1 MVTID
6 IEDEENDGQH
16 RHEALTQKPE
26 QLEVGKIDTLGFFG
40 ESALLEHGERNAT
53 VAVSSDRCELL
64 RLKRS
69 DFLTLMQ
76 LKGGAFTDEH
86 ENRKSVLDRLKE
98 TQMERMERNRNHSV
112 VMERRRSGAIVPLS
126 APKMDGAGLGLGGS
140 GKRNDRSLF
149 S

>member
-1 MVTID
+1 MTID

-98 TQMERMERNRNHSV
+98 TQMERNRSTSV
-112 VMERRRSGAIVPLS
+112 VMERRRSGAIIVPLS
-126 APKMDGAGLGLGGS
+126 APKMDGLGLGGS

>member
-1 MVTID
+1 MTID
-6 IEDEENDGQH
+6 IEDEENDSD
-16 RHEALTQKPE
+16 RHLTQKPE

-98 TQMERMERNRNHSV
+98 TQMERNRSTSV

-126 APKMDGAGLGLGGS
+126 APKMDGAGLGLGGLGGS

>member
-6 IEDEENDGQH
+6 IEDEENNDGLD
-16 RHEALTQKPE
+16 RHLTQKPE

-76 LKGGAFTDEH
+76 QKGGAFTDEH

-98 TQMERMERNRNHSV
+98 TQMERNRNHSV

-126 APKMDGAGLGLGGS
+126 APKMDGEGLGGS